1 MLNDIRSPT
10 FKNSKQSCL
19 VELYRYI
26 ASRGSI
32 KDTGDFSPSLITRFF
47 RKRLLTEQ
55 KVNAALELMRG
66 IKQSHSAEEINA
78 ALTEITKG
86 TSYDS
91 KFPKGLERS
100 IAKCS
105 VIMAT
110 YGAGA
115 EAQLQSLD
123 KNKM

>member
-1 MLNDIRSPT
+1 M
-10 FKNSKQSCL
+10 Q
-19 VELYRYI
+19 RYI
-26 ASRGSI
+26 ASRGLI
-32 KDTGDFSPSLITRFF
+32 KDTGDFSPSVITRLF
-47 RKRLLTEQ
+47 REKSLTMQ
-55 KVNAALELMRG
+55 KVNAAYVLMTN
-66 IKQSHSAEEINA
+66 IEQSHSAEEIKE
-78 ALTEITKG
+78 ALTKITTG
-86 TSYDS
+86 ISYDS

-110 YGAGA
+110 YDAGD